1 MPSLYEATANTG
13 EVSSSNFTTLYNASG
28 LQVPNAGAGQ
38 ITGNLNVGGNLTVQG
53 SSLLI
58 GEVTLQSTLSLP
70 NYTFPL
76 PDGTTDQVLVTDGNG
91 NLYWTDVSAIPGAD
105 YNISATTVTGGAN
118 LTLANTAGF
127 TDSVKFAAGTNMSIV
142 RTDANTITISTVAD
156 NIPDG
161 TAQGQVLYWNGSAWV
176 ASSNVASSAA
186 NDRLVLQYNNS
197 GAGTNTALF
206 LRKNYGA
213 TNYSEANNDG
223 VGLNYSVTSTAQG
236 ISSYG
241 VLNFEYS
248 ATDPQFVISSS
259 TDNFAN
265 SAELLILQ
273 KSKADFY
280 APNITLNATQTG
292 APSLNATI
300 TAERGSSTN
309 ATLTWDE
316 SQDRWEFSNPLEVQ
330 GQITGTSNL
339 DLNGNTITLL
349 SGTSGAPSS
358 NAQIIIDRGS
368 STDATITWDETDDRW
383 ELNNDLLATGLQGGN
398 VQIAMTGLADNE
410 IFIGGSDLLLNTAS
424 GANNIQSNS
433 PIRTT
438 AQSMSI
444 NSDATN
450 ADSFLYMKGSTEYL
464 RWDDGLVPGQPT
476 PRFEL
481 SDQLFI
487 SQTQTPAFLER
498 RNLTSEINAPLEWQS
513 AIKLSERITDAA
525 NNNTVVAGPGI
536 TFARTSGANDTT
548 ERTFAGL
555 GALWDGSTG
564 LVNWQFNWT
573 DDNYDEPTPGN
584 FPGTYTLL
592 QMGSNNAE
600 FNNDSLFVN
609 YAAQGITR
617 TATSITGG
625 NTLVFGVAHGYTAGQ
640 RIQYTSTTQNGLTQN
655 IYYYVMTAGLTST
668 QCQLSLTRNGTAV
681 ALTNGT
687 GLTLNFA
694 DLVNRVGVNMN
705 NPAYT
710 LDVNG
715 DAHVSTDLTVDG
727 DIYVSGVHVDLTT
740 PVQQG
745 QLLFVSDESPATI
758 TNSSLIQW
766 TNSANRP
773 NFQGDNGI
781 YGRAQSGVTVSNNTG
796 AVNYTTG
803 DGSGIIVAVDSD
815 GQNPAF
821 IGSLN
826 AVYNTSGDHEI
837 RLTTS
842 TNNFASDDATSITG
856 SNTLVFPTAHGFS
869 IGDKLSY
876 AGPTQNGLV
885 YGTTYYV
892 ISAGFT
898 TTQCQ
903 VSLTLGGSAV
913 ALTNGTGLALW
924 FFNGSNRVL
933 SATNATVE
941 INAPTLIFNAT
952 NTGIAGV
959 SAGLEVERGTSGPNT
974 TFIWNETNDRWEAS
988 TDFFAQQATIGNID
1002 INRNNGQI
1010 DTNSG
1015 FNLTLDSDGGTVLIN
1030 DNLNVDAGVLYV
1042 DATNNR
1048 VGVNTVTPAYPLDVN
1063 GVINTNSSVLCSEV
1077 TIDTIATINTQTTTT
1092 TATTITTISGTT
1104 RNSQKVV
1111 INIIDNV
1118 SGEVHILE
1126 ALAVLKGTTAYLTT
1140 YAEMYSLAALA
1151 TFTADVSGGFLR
1163 IRATPASANSTTFNV
1178 VRTSLD

>member
-1 MPSLYEATANTG
+1 MPSLYESTVNTG

-28 LQVPNAGAGQ
+28 LAVPNAGAGQ

-53 SSLLI
+53 NSLLI
-58 GEVTLQSTLSLP
+58 GDVTLQSTLSLP

-76 PDGTTDQVLVTDGNG
+76 PDGSTDQVLVTDGNG
-91 NLYWTDVSAIPGAD
+91 NLYWTDVSSIPGAD
-105 YNISATTVTGGAN
+105 YSISATTATGGAN

-127 TDSVKFAAGTNMSIV
+127 TDSVKFAAGSNMSIV

-161 TAQGQVLYWNGSAWV
+161 TARGQVLYWDGSAWI
-176 ASSNVASSAA
+176 ASSSIRSSTA
-186 NDRLVLQYNNS
+186 NARLVATYENS
-197 GAGTNTALF
+197 SAGTNSSIF
-206 LRKNYGA
+206 LRKDYGA
-213 TNYSEANNDG
+213 VNYSEANNDG
-223 VGLNYSVTSTAQG
+223 VGINYSVASNSQG
-236 ISSYG
+236 INAYG
-241 VLNFEYS
+241 VTNFEYS
-248 ATDPQFVISSS
+248 ATDPQFIVSSS
-259 TDNFAN
+259 LDSFATPGTN
-265 SAELLILQ
+265 TLVLQ
-273 KSKADFY
+273 KSTANFY
-280 APNITLNATQTG
+280 APNITLNADQTG
-292 APSLNATI
+292 SPTLNATI

-316 SQDRWEFSNPLEVQ
+316 SQDRWEFNNALEVQ

-339 DLNGNTITLL
+339 DLNGNNITLI
-349 SGTSGAPSS
+349 SGHSGPATQS
-358 NAQIIIDRGS
+358 ATIIIDRGDD
-368 STDATITWDETDDRW
+368 TNATITWDETDNRW

-398 VQIAMTGLADNE
+398 IQIAMTGSPDNE
-410 IFIGGSDLLLNTAS
+410 ILIGGQDLLINTS
-424 GANNIQSNS
+424 GGLNNIQSNS
-433 PIRTT
+433 PIQTT

-450 ADSFLYMKGSTEYL
+450 ADSFLYMKGSTESL
-464 RWDDGLVPGQPT
+464 RWNNTDG
-476 PRFEL
+476 RFEL
-481 SDQLFI
+481 SDQLYI
-487 SQTQTPAFLER
+487 SQTAVPVFLER
-498 RNLTSEINAPLEWQS
+498 RNTTSEINAPLEWQS
-513 AIKLSERITDAA
+513 AIKLYERVTDAP
-525 NNNTVVAGPGI
+525 NNDTLQAGPGI
-536 TFARTSGANDTT
+536 TFARTSGASDVT

-555 GALWDGSTG
+555 GALWNGTTG
-564 LVNWQFNWT
+564 LVNWSFNWT
-573 DDNYDEPTPGN
+573 DDNYAEPTPGN

-592 QMGSNNAE
+592 QMGSNNAD
-600 FNNDSLFVN
+600 FYNDSLFVN

-625 NTLVFGVAHGYTAGQ
+625 NTLVFGSAHGYTAGQ
-640 RIQYTSTTQNGLTQN
+640 RIQYTSTTQNGLTQDR
-655 IYYYVMTAGLTST
+655 YYYVMTAGLTST
-668 QCQLSLTRNGTAV
+668 QCQLSLTRNGSAV

-687 GLTLNFA
+687 GLTLVFA
-694 DLVNRVGVNMN
+694 DMINRVGINMN

-715 DAHVSTDLTVDG
+715 DAHVATDLTVDG
-727 DIYVSGVHVDLTT
+727 DIYLSGVHVDLTT

-745 QLLFVSDESPATI
+745 QLLYVSDASPATI

-781 YGRAQSGVTVSNNTG
+781 YGRAQSGVSVTNNTG
-796 AVNYTTG
+796 AVNYGQG
-803 DGSGIIVAVDSD
+803 DGSGVLVGIDSD
-815 GQNPAF
+815 GQSQTF

-826 AVYNTSGDHEI
+826 AVYDPSGNHEI

-856 SNTLVFPTAHGFS
+856 GNTLVFPTAHGFS
-869 IGDKLSY
+869 IGDKLAY
-876 AGPTQNGLV
+876 AGPTQNGLI

-892 ISAGFT
+892 ISTGFT

-913 ALTNGTGLALW
+913 ALTNGTGLTLW
-924 FFNGSNRVL
+924 FFNGTNRVFT
-933 SATNATVE
+933 ATGTIVE
-941 INAPTLIFNAT
+941 ITAPTLLFNAS

-959 SAGLEVERGTSGPNT
+959 NAGLEVERGTSGANS
-974 TFIWNETNDRWEAS
+974 TFIWSETNDRWEAS
-988 TDFFAQQATIGNID
+988 EDFFVQQATIGNID
-1002 INRNNGQI
+1002 IDRNNGQI

-1042 DATNNR
+1042 DSATNA
-1048 VGVNTVTPAYPLDVN
+1048 VGINTVTPAYPLDVN
-1063 GVINTNSSVLCSEV
+1063 GVINTNSSVLCNEV
-1077 TIDTIATINTQTTTT
+1077 TIDAIATINTQTTTT

-1178 VRTSLD
+1178 VRTSLN

>member
-28 LQVPNAGAGQ
+28 LQVPNAGAGSV
-38 ITGNLNVGGNLTVQG
+38 TGNLNVGGNLTVQG
-53 SSLLI
+53 TSLLI
-58 GEVTLQSTLSLP
+58 GDVTLQSTLSLP

-76 PDGTTDQVLVTDGNG
+76 PDGSTDQVLVTDGNG

-105 YNISATTVTGGAN
+105 YNISATTATGGAN

-176 ASSNVASSAA
+176 ASSNIASAA
-186 NDRLVLQYNNS
+186 SNDRLVVQYNNS
-197 GAGTNTALF
+197 GAGPNSALF

-213 TNYSEANNDG
+213 TNYSSANNDG
-223 VGLNYSVTSTAQG
+223 VGINYSVASTAQG
-236 ISSYG
+236 ISTYG
-241 VLNFEYS
+241 IINFEYS
-248 ATDPQFVISSS
+248 ATDPQFVVNSS
-259 TDNFAN
+259 TDNFATN
-265 SAELLILQ
+265 EDLLVLQ
-273 KSKADFY
+273 KTTADLY
-280 APNITLNATQTG
+280 ASNITLNASQTG
-292 APSLNATI
+292 VPTLNASI

-309 ATLTWDE
+309 AT
-316 SQDRWEFSNPLEVQ
+316 
-330 GQITGTSNL
+330 
-339 DLNGNTITLL
+339 
-349 SGTSGAPSS
+349 
-358 NAQIIIDRGS
+358 
-368 STDATITWDETDDRW
+368 ITWDEVGEERW
-383 ELNNDLLATGLQGGN
+383 ESNYDFLATGLQGGN
-398 VQIAMTGLADNE
+398 VQIAMGGGSDNE
-410 IFIGGSDLLLNTAS
+410 IYIGGNDLLINTAG

-433 PIRTT
+433 PIQTT

-450 ADSFLYMKGSTEYL
+450 ADSYLYMKGSTEYL
-464 RWDDGLVPGQPT
+464 RWDDAGS
-476 PRFEL
+476 RFEL
-481 SDQLFI
+481 SDQLYI
-487 SQTQTPAFLER
+487 SQTAVPAFLER
-498 RNLTSEINAPLEWQS
+498 RNVTSEINSSLEWQS
-513 AIKLSERITDAA
+513 AIKLYERITDAP
-525 NNNTVVAGPGI
+525 NNDTTKAGPGI
-536 TFARTSGANDTT
+536 TFARTSGATATT

-564 LVNWQFNWT
+564 LVDWAFNWT
-573 DDNYDEPTPGN
+573 DDNYAEPTPGN

-592 QMGSNNAE
+592 RMGSNSAE

-609 YAAQGITR
+609 YAAQGTTR

-625 NTLVFGVAHGYTAGQ
+625 NTLVFGSAHGYIAGQ

-655 IYYYVMTAGLTST
+655 TYYYVMTAGLTST
-668 QCQLSLTRNGTAV
+668 QCQVSLTRNGTAV

-694 DLVNRVGVNMN
+694 DMINRVGVNMD

-710 LDVNG
+710 LDVDG
-715 DAHVSTDLTVDG
+715 DANVSG
-727 DIYVSGVHVDLTT
+727 DIYISGVHVDLTT

-758 TNSSLIQW
+758 TNGSLISW
-766 TNSANRP
+766 NSTTYRP
-773 NFQGDNGI
+773 NFQGDNGV
-781 YGRAQSGVTVSNNTG
+781 YGRSQTGLAVSNNTG

-803 DGSGIIVAVDSD
+803 DGSGLLVGVDST
-815 GQNPAF
+815 GQSTAF

-826 AVYNTSGDHEI
+826 TIYNTSGDHEI
-837 RLTTS
+837 RFNTS
-842 TNNFASDDATSITG
+842 TNNFASDQATSITG

-876 AGPTQNGLV
+876 SGPTQNGLV

-892 ISAGFT
+892 ISTGFT

-913 ALTNGTGLALW
+913 ALTNGTGLSLW
-924 FFNGSNRVL
+924 FFNGVSRVL
-933 SATNATVE
+933 TATNATVE
-941 INAPTLIFNAT
+941 INAPTLLFNAT

-959 SAGLEVERGTSGPNT
+959 NAGLEVERGTSGANS
-974 TFIWNETNDRWEAS
+974 TFIWSETNDRWEAS
-988 TDFFAQQATIGNID
+988 EDFFVQQATIGNID
-1002 INRNNGQI
+1002 IDRSNGQI

-1048 VGVNTVTPAYPLDVN
+1048 VGVNTLTPAFPLDVN
-1063 GVINTNSSVLCSEV
+1063 GVINTNSAVQCSEV
-1077 TIDTIATINTQTTTT
+1077 IIDAISAINTFTQTTTST
-1092 TATTITTISGTT
+1092 STI
-1104 RNSQKVV
+1104 
-1111 INIIDNV
+1111 
-1118 SGEVHILE
+1118 
-1126 ALAVLKGTTAYLTT
+1126 ALALSNRTAMDVFVTAVQGANTHVVKATVLRNGATAMLTT
-1140 YAEMYSLAALA
+1140 YGEMYNSTSLVS
-1151 TFTADVSGGFLR
+1151 FTADVSGSD
-1163 IRATPASANSTTFNV
+1163 IRLLITPTSATSTVFNA